1 MEIVWNKV
9 PAADNSGDEVVG
21 DGVVTIDNVGDGV
34 VTIDNVGDEVVATDK
49 GKPYSNV

>member
-9 PAADNSGDEVVG
+9 PAADDSGDEVVG
-21 DGVVTIDNVGDGV
+21 DGVDNVGDGV